1 MVFLMGKYVMSVLY
15 TFYRPW
21 DMKKIDSG
29 NYIGIPFLDED
40 CHIKLYPDEENS
52 IGQCYTAIINR
63 NEAIELQSMMNYN
76 KSLFID
82 LMDSNCTDS
91 LIIRIT

>member
-1 MVFLMGKYVMSVLY
+1 MSVLY

-21 DMKKIDSG
+21 DMKEIASG
-29 NYIGIPFLDED
+29 NYIGIPFFYED

-52 IGQCYTAIINR
+52 IGQCYTTIINR
-63 NEAIELQSMMNYN
+63 HEAIKLQNMMSHN
-76 KSLFID
+76 KSIFTD
-82 LMDSNCTDS
+82 LMDDNCTDS